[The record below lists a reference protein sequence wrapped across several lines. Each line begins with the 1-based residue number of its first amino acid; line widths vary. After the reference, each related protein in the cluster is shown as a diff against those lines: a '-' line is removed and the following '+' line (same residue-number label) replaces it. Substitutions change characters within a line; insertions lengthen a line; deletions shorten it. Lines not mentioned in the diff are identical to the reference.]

1 MWQASLLSFV
11 LRSLTRGSFY
21 LLVCCLSCAFLQAQQ
36 TSDAI
41 TIVGQI
47 RVTRLGPPPMRVL
60 VRLERSG
67 AQAGETYS
75 DAEGKFFFSD
85 LPPNL
90 YRVVIRQ
97 EGYRAV
103 DVAVSLNSSVQHT
116 VYLPTIELV
125 PEDKTGNGAQPTTKG
140 ANPAMVDESAL
151 AENFPKQATKQFEKA
166 TKAEREGN
174 HQEAI
179 DHYEKALAI
188 APAMYTAR
196 NNLASLYLE
205 QHRFDEAERQLKK
218 VIAENHADANAY
230 FNLANVYLLTNRLRE
245 ATDSVEEGLK
255 RQPQSGLGEFLMGSV
270 LVRKGDT
277 KEGERH
283 FRIALNNDPNLTNA
297 HLALVNLYVK
307 ESRGDDAIAEL
318 SSFLKQSPDSPY
330 APHARELLTKLRSK
344 PAQ

>member
-307 ESRGDDAIAEL
+307 ESRSDDAIAEL

-344 PAQ
+344 SSQ

>member
-1 MWQASLLSFV
+1 MQRVTPFFYILRRLSRESL
-11 LRSLTRGSFY
+11 Y
-21 LLVCCLSCAFLQAQQ
+21 LLVCLFSCAFLQAQQ

-41 TIVGQI
+41 TIVGQV
-47 RVTRLGPPPMRVL
+47 RVTRLGPPPIRVL

-75 DAEGKFFFSD
+75 DGEGKFFFSE

-90 YRVVIRQ
+90 YRIIIRQ

-103 DVAVSLNSSVQHT
+103 DIGVPLNSSAQHT

-125 PEDKTGNGAQPTTKG
+125 PEDKTGNAAQPTTKG
-140 ANPAMVDESAL
+140 GNPAMVDESAL

-205 QHRFDEAERQLKK
+205 QHRFDEAEGQLKK

-270 LVRKGDT
+270 LVRKGDV
-277 KEGERH
+277 KEAERH

-307 ESRGDDAIAEL
+307 ESRSDDAIAEL

>member
-166 TKAEREGN
+166 TKAERKGN

>member
-1 MWQASLLSFV
+1 MLQATPLFFV
-11 LRSLTRGSFY
+11 LHRPSRGALY
-21 LLVCCLSCAFLQAQQ
+21 LLICCFLCPFIRGQQ
-36 TSDAI
+36 TSDSI
-41 TIVGQI
+41 SIVGQL
-47 RVTRLGPPPMRVL
+47 RVTRLGPPQGRIL

-90 YRVVIRQ
+90 YRIVIKQ

-103 DVAVSLNSSVQHT
+103 DIGVSINSSVQHT
-116 VYLPTIELV
+116 IYLPAIELV
-125 PEDKTGNGAQPTTKG
+125 PEDKTGKAVQPTVNG
-140 ANPAMVDESAL
+140 ANPDMVDESAL
-151 AENFPKQATKQFEKA
+151 AENFPKAATKQFEKA
-166 TKAEREGN
+166 TKAERGGN

-188 APAMYTAR
+188 APAMYIAR

-205 QHRFDEAERQLKK
+205 QQRFDEAEAQLKK
-218 VIAENHADANAY
+218 VIAENRADANAY

-270 LVRKGDT
+270 LIRIGNT
-277 KEGERH
+277 KEAERRFH
-283 FRIALNNDPNLTNA
+283 IALNNDPNLANA

-307 ESRGDDAIAEL
+307 DSRHDEAIAEL
-318 SSFLKQSPDSPY
+318 SSFLKHSPDSPY
-330 APHARELLTKLRSK
+330 APQARELLTKLRSK
-344 PAQ
+344 P